1 LEKIL
6 KVTWSPESLKQRDEI
21 EKTKSLVFCEQ
32 YFSKIILLIEDIK
45 RNPFKGLGKPEHL
58 SQRDAFAKYEI
69 PPCWSRR
76 INKKDRLVYRIKKD
90 HIEIISILG

>member
-6 KVTWSPESLKQRDEI
+6 KVIWSPESLRQRNEI
-21 EKTKSLVFCEQ
+21 EKTKSHDDCEE

-45 RNPFKGLGKPEHL
+45 SSPFKGLGKPEHL
-58 SQRDAFAKYEI
+58 RYEI

-76 INKKDRLVYRIKKD
+76 INKKDRIVYRIKKD
-90 HIEIISILG
+90 QIEIISILGHYE

>member
-1 LEKIL
+1 MEKIL
-6 KVTWSPESLKQRDEI
+6 EVTWSPESLKQRDEI
-21 EKTKSLVFCEQ
+21 EKTKSANFCEQ

-58 SQRDAFAKYEI
+58 KYEF

-76 INKKDRLVYRIKKD
+76 INKKDRLVYRIKENQ
-90 HIEIISILG
+90 IEIISVLGHYK

>member
-6 KVTWSPESLKQRDEI
+6 EVIWSPESLRQKIKI
-21 EKTKSLVFCEQ
+21 EKTKSAAFSEH

-45 RNPFKGLGKPEHL
+45 KNPFKGIGRPENLKH
-58 SQRDAFAKYEI
+58 KI

-76 INKKDRLVYRIKKD
+76 INKKDRLIYRIQENQ
-90 HIEIISILG
+90 IEIISILSYHENN

>member
-1 LEKIL
+1 MEKIL
-6 KVTWSPESLKQRDEI
+6 KVLWSPESLQQRDII
-21 EKTKSLVFCEQ
+21 EKTQSTEFCDQ
-32 YFSKIILLIEDIK
+32 YFGKIILLIEDIK

-58 SQRDAFAKYEI
+58 KHEI

-90 HIEIISILG
+90 QIEIISILGHYE